1 MTINSLVCNIP
12 SSSPRTSTN
21 TTSTVMLTSWTGEIL
36 FWTIRE
42 RIVEK
47 MLNLELLLAKELSRA
62 LSNGQENPP
71 LENFIMGDTLKC
83 LDELHRM

>member
-1 MTINSLVCNIP
+1 
-12 SSSPRTSTN
+12 
-21 TTSTVMLTSWTGEIL
+21 
-36 FWTIRE
+36 
-42 RIVEK
+42 

-62 LSNGQENPP
+62 LSNGQENPL

>member
-1 MTINSLVCNIP
+1 
-12 SSSPRTSTN
+12 
-21 TTSTVMLTSWTGEIL
+21 
-36 FWTIRE
+36 
-42 RIVEK
+42 